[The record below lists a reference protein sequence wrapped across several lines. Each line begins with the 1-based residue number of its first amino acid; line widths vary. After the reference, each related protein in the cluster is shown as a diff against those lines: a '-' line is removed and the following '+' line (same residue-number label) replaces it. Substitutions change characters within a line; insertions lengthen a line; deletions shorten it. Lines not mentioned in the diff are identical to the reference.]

1 MDEKKKQKK
10 SKITTELLIMG
21 GVKNNEDTFSMNRH
35 VISYK
40 NHNIYILHLLFEKYT
55 MLKQLV
61 I

>member
-1 MDEKKKQKK
+1 
-10 SKITTELLIMG
+10 MG